1 MRNNCLNVWKA
12 VAAFSVL
19 LIHCQF
25 PGVAGEV
32 VKSAARFA
40 VPLFFLI
47 SGYYSYG
54 KGTDTV
60 KRRAVRILKL
70 YVLAWALYYGWAA
83 LRFFLSQGT
92 LAGAGAEL
100 FPGKHPALDILIWS
114 WCQMAP
120 HLWFLGALLYCYVFY
135 GLLVRIRAEEKLY
148 VLIPLLLAANLALGE
163 GRVFL
168 RMEVPVH
175 CIRSFFLTGLP
186 LFLLGH
192 WFGRRRSWGT
202 LNLSVGS
209 CMAMTVLGLVLEL
222 LEWRVTGYE
231 EFYFGS
237 ILMSAGLFLWAQMQ
251 PELGAGGVLSRIG
264 ERDSDQ
270 IYLWH
275 MLIKNVT
282 MIVVL
287 RTGLYDSAPICGWLM
302 PVWTAAASLVLA
314 EVLYRFQESRRKES
328 SL

>member
-1 MRNNCLNVWKA
+1 MRNECLNVWKA
-12 VAAFSVL
+12 LAAFSVL

-32 VKSAARFA
+32 LKSAARFA

-60 KRRAVRILKL
+60 RRRAVRILKL
-70 YVLAWALYYGWAA
+70 YVLAGAIYYGWAA

-92 LAGAGAEL
+92 LTGAGAEL
-100 FPGKHPALDILIWS
+100 FPGKHPISDILIWS

-135 GLLVRIRAEEKLY
+135 GLLVHLRLEEKLY

-168 RMEVPVH
+168 GVEVPVH

-192 WFGRRRSWGT
+192 WFGKRKGQGG
-202 LNLSVGS
+202 LAVSVKG
-209 CMAMTVLGLVLEL
+209 CMLLTVLGLALEL

-237 ILMSAGLFLWAQMQ
+237 ILMSAGLFLWALER
-251 PELGAGGVLSRIG
+251 PELGAGGLLSGIG

-287 RTGLYDSAPICGWLM
+287 RTGIYESAPICGWLM
-302 PVWTAAASLVLA
+302 PVWTAVLSLGLA
-314 EVLYRFQESRRKES
+314 ELLYKFKEMRRKES